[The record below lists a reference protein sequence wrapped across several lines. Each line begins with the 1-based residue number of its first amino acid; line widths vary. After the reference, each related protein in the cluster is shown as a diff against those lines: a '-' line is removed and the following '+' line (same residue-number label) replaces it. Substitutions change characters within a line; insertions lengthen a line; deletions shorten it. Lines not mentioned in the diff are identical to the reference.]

1 MQKKLTV
8 HVILNSHLDP
18 IWLWG
23 YGNGIDEVI
32 ATARSACDLL
42 DDFPEIHITRG
53 EAWFYEMLEKH
64 DSKTFS
70 RVQEHVRNGHWHI
83 VGGWY
88 VQPDCNL
95 ASPETYAMHAKI
107 SGAYFQKKF
116 GIAPCATGY
125 NVDSFGHGAFLPDF
139 YTAAGMKNYMFM
151 RPGAHEKE
159 LPGNLFRWRSPNGN
173 ELLASRIFP
182 SYSSN
187 PNSLL
192 KLLQMHIENADRSLG
207 HSCFFCGVGDH
218 GAGPT
223 RSEIAILKEHWNDW
237 KKQNVELVFSHPDA
251 YFDAV
256 RPHLE
261 KLPVVVGE
269 LQYHAIGCYTATT
282 EIKRAMR
289 ETEDLLI
296 EFGHLLSPV
305 EREKCW
311 KRILFATFHDVLAG
325 SSIASAMTF
334 IYDSLAYVRA
344 VIAEARLIASRRKCL
359 ALPSSNCQRIML
371 ANQGSHG
378 YKGLISVEPWVSV
391 QCDYGKHAPSAIQL
405 FDEKGEQIVT
415 QTIPPECIVGGRAAQ
430 LFHLSIPAHSSR
442 VLSFKYSEE
451 TPQTHPFS
459 SKTIGQNAL
468 PALQFRQC
476 DVFEA
481 PVIELYND
489 ATDTWSHGVSS
500 FPAEKPYRTAMFS
513 AKPATLFNGPIAMQM
528 QFKAVLR
535 NVCEIQ
541 NDVTLEK
548 GLNGIRCQVTV
559 LSAIGPRRILKM
571 CLKPAFKVVKRI
583 DGVSGGMIER
593 ALDGR
598 EYPVF
603 NVIQLFGADGTS
615 AAIVSK
621 DVFACDVQPDGTVRL
636 TLLRTPFAAHHAPS
650 EVPAVQARHA
660 LDQRLMTYGITLLCN
675 ASAKQ
680 IQDEIYRQK
689 NPIIVSETTFG
700 MNREQ

>member
-64 DSKTFS
+64 DPATFK
-70 RVQEHVRNGHWHI
+70 RVQQHVRDGHWHI

-95 ASPETYAMHAKI
+95 ASPETYAMHSKI

-116 GIAPCATGY
+116 SVGPCQTGY
-125 NVDSFGHGAFLPDF
+125 NVDSFGHGAYLPDF

-151 RPGAHEKE
+151 RPGEHEKS
-159 LPGNLFRWRSPNGN
+159 LPANLFRWRSPNGN

-182 SYSSN
+182 AYASS
-187 PNSLL
+187 PLCLL
-192 KLLQMHIENADRSLG
+192 KFLQMNIENADRSIG
-207 HSCFFCGVGDH
+207 HSAFFCGVGDH

-223 RSEIAILKEHWNDW
+223 RTEIALLKEHWNDW
-237 KKQNVELVFSHPDA
+237 KDQNVELVFSHPDA

-256 RPHLE
+256 RPHIA
-261 KLPVVVGE
+261 KLPVIVGE
-269 LQYHAIGCYTATT
+269 LQYHAIGCYTATA

-289 ETEDLLI
+289 ETENQLI
-296 EFGHLLSPV
+296 EFGHLLSPS

-311 KRILFATFHDVLAG
+311 KRLLFATFHDVLAG
-325 SSIASAMTF
+325 SSIASAMAF
-334 IYDSLAYVRA
+334 IYDSLAFVRA
-344 VIAEARLIASRRKCL
+344 TVAEARLTSSRKKSL
-359 ALPSSNCQRIML
+359 ALPPADRQRIL
-371 ANQGSHG
+371 LLNQGSRA
-378 YKGLISVEPWVSV
+378 YKGLFTVEPWVSV
-391 QCDYGKHAPSAIQL
+391 QCDYGKHAPNAIRL
-405 FDEKGEQIVT
+405 FDEKGQQLET
-415 QTIPPECIVGGRAAQ
+415 QTIPPECITNGRAAQ
-430 LFHLSIPAHSSR
+430 LFSIAIPARSSR
-442 VLSFKYSEE
+442 VLTFGYAEE
-451 TPQTHPFS
+451 PPQPRNFS
-459 SKTIGQNAL
+459 SKDIALDAL
-468 PALQFRQC
+468 PALRFKRK
-476 DVFEA
+476 DVLQTPFF
-481 PVIELYND
+481 ELYND
-489 ATDTWSHGVSS
+489 ETDTWSHGVSS
-500 FPAEKPYRTAMFS
+500 FPNDNPLRTATFS
-513 AKPATLFNGPIAMQM
+513 EKSATLFNGPLAIQK
-528 QFKAVLR
+528 QFKAVLK
-535 NVCEIQ
+535 NVSDIH
-541 NDVTLEK
+541 NDIIVEK
-548 GLNGIRCQVTV
+548 GLNGIRCKVTV

-603 NVIQLFGADGTS
+603 NVIQLIGDDGTTAS
-615 AAIVSK
+615 IVSK

-636 TLLRTPFAAHHAPS
+636 TLLRTPYAAHHAPAT
-650 EVPAVQARHA
+650 VPENLSRHA
-660 LDQRLMTYGITLLCN
+660 LDQRLMTYDITLLCN
-675 ASAKQ
+675 ASDKQ

-689 NPIIVSETTFG
+689 NPLIVAETTLG